1 MVYFNLSARDRE
13 SLTASSEIERRQT
26 DSQREKCAYRQRE
39 GEVCMMRFF
48 TNRLP
53 DFVPEK
59 PVSIDKSKWHD
70 KAVTFVKTILEGVP
84 PDPGTCGGLYKGSA
98 GVGYMLYYLA
108 THEAFH
114 SERQDYL
121 KHAFMYVKANTDYI
135 EKGKMRSNPLS
146 SFLSGQAGVIF
157 LCSLLYKTVGDE
169 KSFKQYCDQYAEFAE
184 ECKKMDF
191 CEGRGSD
198 ELFKGR
204 AGYMCGVLSLLQ
216 KTGHKVFS

>member
-1 MVYFNLSARDRE
+1 
-13 SLTASSEIERRQT
+13 
-26 DSQREKCAYRQRE
+26 
-39 GEVCMMRFF
+39 MMRFF

-70 KAVTFVKTILEGVP
+70 NVVAIVKTILEGMP

-108 THEAFH
+108 THEAFQ
-114 SERQDYL
+114 SERQEYL
-121 KHAFMYVKANTDYI
+121 EHAFMYVKVNKDYI

-146 SFLSGQAGVIF
+146 SFLSGQAGVML

-169 KSFKQYCDQYAEFAE
+169 KSSKRYCDQYAQFAE

-191 CEGRGSD
+191 CDERGSD
-198 ELFKGR
+198 EIFKGR
-204 AGYMCGVLSLLQ
+204 AGYMCGVLSMLQ
-216 KTGHKVFS
+216 KTGHMVS